1 MNYLI
6 NFTKEVSPPHLH
18 KSYEI
23 IIYIKSNSVFCTQ
36 KKNSPVSAGQIIIVP
51 PNTLHSSLPDTK
63 PERIYISGEFNQIFN
78 LTEPVIITDNLSGE
92 GLTLAKTIY
101 KNRFA
106 NDDYVAA
113 LCNAFAHFLLQS
125 INMDDTISIAVK
137 DIINEIT
144 EHFHDCS
151 LDLSTVLQKSGY
163 AEDYIRAQ
171 FKKSTGKTPV
181 EFLTDVRISH
191 ACFLIDTYKSA
202 LSLSEV
208 AEKCGYTDY
217 VYFSRRFKKFMGLSP
232 QKYKNMN

>member
-1 MNYLI
+1 MKFSVNLI
-6 NFTKEVSPPHLH
+6 KQYSPPHKH
-18 KSYEI
+18 SYYEI
-23 IIYIKSNSVFCTQ
+23 IVYTSGSALFRTEDSEKS
-36 KKNSPVSAGQIIIVP
+36 VSKGDIIIVP
-51 PNTLHSSLPDTK
+51 PDTVHSSYCENEY
-63 PERIYISGEFNQIFN
+63 ERIYINGEFSQIFS
-78 LTEPVIITDNLSGE
+78 LTEPVIISDNLSGE
-92 GLTLAKTIY
+92 GLLLAKTIY

-125 INMDDTISIAVK
+125 INMDDTISVAVR

-171 FKKSTGKTPV
+171 FKKVTGKTPV

-202 LSLSEV
+202 LALSEI

-217 VYFSRRFKKFMGLSP
+217 VYFSRRFQKFMGVSP

>member
-1 MNYLI
+1 MKFSVNLI
-6 NFTKEVSPPHLH
+6 KTSSPPHRH
-18 KSYEI
+18 SYYEI
-23 IIYIKSNSVFCTQ
+23 IVYINGNALFRTDDSERI
-36 KKNSPVSAGQIIIVP
+36 VSKGDIIIIP
-51 PNTLHSSLPDTK
+51 PDTMHCSYSENEY
-63 PERIYISGEFNQIFN
+63 ERIYISGVFNRVFS

-106 NDDYVAA
+106 NDDYVSA

-125 INMDDTISIAVK
+125 INMDDTISVAIRE
-137 DIINEIT
+137 IINEIT
-144 EHFHDCS
+144 DNFHNPE
-151 LDLSTVLQKSGY
+151 LNLSYLLQKSGY
-163 AEDYIRAQ
+163 TEDYIRAQ
-171 FKKSTGKTPV
+171 FKRITKKSPV

-217 VYFSRRFKKFMGLSP
+217 VYFSRRFKKFMGVSP